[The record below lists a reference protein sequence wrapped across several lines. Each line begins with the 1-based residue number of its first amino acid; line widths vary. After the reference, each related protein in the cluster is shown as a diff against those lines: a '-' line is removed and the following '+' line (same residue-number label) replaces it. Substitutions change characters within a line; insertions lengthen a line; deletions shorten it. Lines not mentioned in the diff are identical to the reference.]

1 MTKQIKISK
10 EDKMET
16 INFFLKK
23 KGMYCKTLTLK
34 QIEEVIL
41 KHSIDFDKE
50 LVSMKEEKELKK
62 EQQKRKDEEEDELR
76 KLYEISKEEKEEKER
91 LNYEKLHNSIKIV
104 CEKKFVTE
112 EYMEE
117 IKNYSIRIREAKKM
131 IELSLRNG
139 GHPCIN
145 YIENGNAIIN
155 GVVIMFG
162 YNSWVHQI
170 IYKNSFI
177 KELIDEF
184 KVVIKRKNSRK

>member
-16 INFFLKK
+16 INFFLRK

-34 QIEEVIL
+34 QIEEVIV

-50 LVSMKEEKELKK
+50 LVSMKEEKE
-62 EQQKRKDEEEDELR
+62 QQKRKDEEEDELR
-76 KLYEISKEEKEEKER
+76 KEEKEKER

-117 IKNYSIRIREAKKM
+117 LKGYSIRIREAKKM

-139 GHPCIN
+139 GHPCSN

-162 YNSWVHQI
+162 YNSWLHPI

-184 KVVIKRKNSRK
+184 KVVIKRKNSR